1 MQVGRRALERD
12 RWTQVAIVLVA
23 VSAAVFLLEKAWQ
36 LSRFFSDIILAF
48 ALAWLI
54 AFVLDPIAE
63 GLSRLRISPVLIE
76 RARRR
81 WGNRFSHALASFHL
95 PRGLAVSLVYL
106 VLVIIMVVIGIFLV
120 PMIVTQLS
128 QLGAKLPEYIAQA
141 PDWLATLQGNLAK
154 RNIYVDLTSIYQP
167 DEMTRRAE
175 TIGTTIIQ
183 NALVIVT
190 QVASGLASVFIIVI
204 LSFYMM
210 LDGKKVIRQLLELI
224 PAEYHDE
231 LSVAAKSIEHT
242 FGGFIRGQL
251 VMAFLYAIF
260 VIIVMTIA
268 GLRFAVAIG
277 SLAGLIMFIPVIGAP
292 IAMVLPALI
301 ALFQN
306 PSLTLWMFLIMT
318 VYQQILLHI
327 LMPKIMSE
335 VIGMPPL
342 LILAAIMISVRLVG
356 IWGFVFGIPVA
367 GAIYATGV
375 FLLSRWQEQQGRSPG
390 EDNHKEPSGDNE
402 KRGN

>member
-1 MQVGRRALERD
+1 MV
-12 RWTQVAIVLVA
+12 TI
-23 VSAAVFLLEKAWQ
+23 SAAVFLLEKAWQ
-36 LSRFFSDIILAF
+36 LSRFFSDVILAF
-48 ALAWLI
+48 SLAWLI

-63 GLSRLRISPVLIE
+63 GLSRFRISPVIIE
-76 RARRR
+76 RVRRR
-81 WGNRFSHALASFHL
+81 WGKRFSHALESFHL

-141 PDWLATLQGNLAK
+141 PDWLATLQENLAK

-301 ALFQN
+301 TLFQN

-342 LILAAIMISVRLVG
+342 LILAAIMISARLVG

-367 GAIYATGV
+367 GAIYATGT
-375 FLLSRWQEQQGRSPG
+375 FLLSRWREQQGRSPG
-390 EDNHKEPSGDNE
+390 EDRCQETAGDNE
-402 KRGN
+402 

>member
-1 MQVGRRALERD
+1 
-12 RWTQVAIVLVA
+12 LVA

-190 QVASGLASVFIIVI
+190 QVASGLASVFIC
-204 LSFYMM
+204 
-210 LDGKKVIRQLLELI
+210 
-224 PAEYHDE
+224 
-231 LSVAAKSIEHT
+231 
-242 FGGFIRGQL
+242 
-251 VMAFLYAIF
+251 
-260 VIIVMTIA
+260 
-268 GLRFAVAIG
+268 
-277 SLAGLIMFIPVIGAP
+277 
-292 IAMVLPALI
+292 VLP
-301 ALFQN
+301 
-306 PSLTLWMFLIMT
+306 
-318 VYQQILLHI
+318 
-327 LMPKIMSE
+327 
-335 VIGMPPL
+335 
-342 LILAAIMISVRLVG
+342 
-356 IWGFVFGIPVA
+356 
-367 GAIYATGV
+367 
-375 FLLSRWQEQQGRSPG
+375 
-390 EDNHKEPSGDNE
+390 
-402 KRGN
+402 

>member
-1 MQVGRRALERD
+1 LERD
-12 RWTQVAIVLVA
+12 RWTRAAIVLVTI
-23 VSAAVFLLEKAWQ
+23 SAAIFLLEKAWQ
-36 LSRFFSDIILAF
+36 LSGFFGDIILAF

-63 GLSRLRISPVLIE
+63 GLSRRRIPLVLIKWV
-76 RARRR
+76 RQR
-81 WGNRFSHALASFHL
+81 WGNRFAHALENFRL

-106 VLVIIMVVIGIFLV
+106 VLVVIMVVMGIFLV

-128 QLGAKLPEYIAQA
+128 QLGAKLPEYLAQA
-141 PDWLATLQGNLAK
+141 PDWLETLQEKLAK
-154 RNIYVDLTSIYQP
+154 RNIYVDLTSIYRP
-167 DEMTRRAE
+167 EEMTRRAE
-175 TIGTTIIQ
+175 TIGAAIIQ

-190 QVASGLASVFIIVI
+190 QVASGVANVFIIVI

-210 LDGKKVIRQLLELI
+210 LDGKKLARQVLDLI
-224 PAEYHDE
+224 PAGYHDE
-231 LSVAAKSIEHT
+231 LSMAAKSIERT

-251 VMAFLYAIF
+251 AMALLYAIF

-292 IAMVLPALI
+292 IAMGLPAVI

-306 PSLTLWMFLIMT
+306 PGLALWMLLIMT

-356 IWGFVFGIPVA
+356 IWGFIFGIPVA
-367 GAIYATGV
+367 GAVYATGT
-375 FLLSRWQEQQGRSPG
+375 FLLSRRQQQQGVSPG
-390 EDNHKEPSGDNE
+390 ESEHQEPVEKNE
-402 KRGN
+402 QRGN